1 MGEPWKPRKC
11 SPARSG
17 LRGYWECRAAHVMAK
32 AYVDIP
38 ALELM
43 DVDLPGVAGGGM
55 SGWNVQQKPGTSR
68 GLSKLSR
75 NGEGSTY
82 KSQCDE
88 VVLCLRVGR
97 MGPIK

>member
-1 MGEPWKPRKC
+1 
-11 SPARSG
+11 
-17 LRGYWECRAAHVMAK
+17 MAK

-97 MGPIK
+97 MVSSDNQDRPSDNQDGKALGVD